1 MDCFLLL
8 FLFST
13 KKPAFE
19 FSKAGF
25 FLLLGIVC
33 LFSLYFGPPVVG
45 SAFLPVAIKNP
56 LTFGGCRGMLKMF
69 FVVFALALLQQCRG
83 AFYVLVSSH
92 FFLLPLNPI
101 QVFVY
106 RVKLFVFKSVHRFY
120 KCPPNSI
127 LAGRDY

>member
-1 MDCFLLL
+1 MWY
-8 FLFST
+8 
-13 KKPAFE
+13 
-19 FSKAGF
+19 
-25 FLLLGIVC
+25 V
-33 LFSLYFGPPVVG
+33 YFGPSVVG
-45 SAFLPVAIKNP
+45 SAFLPAAIKNP

-106 RVKLFVFKSVHRFY
+106 RVKLFVLNAVQRFY
-120 KCPPNSI
+120 NRLLNSMP
-127 LAGRDY
+127 AGHDH